1 MLDIRMSFG
10 VALALFILL
19 AGCAAEPAATQ
30 PAGESARELVSTHWQ
45 LVSFDTTDSETPVV
59 EDSQITIHFD
69 TDGQV
74 NGSAGC
80 NSYGGVYRV
89 EQGQLTIDEVV
100 STLMACTDNAIMD
113 QETQFLTALQTTGA
127 FELNGDRLLIH
138 YGDGLSTLNFVKM
151 NE

>member
-1 MLDIRMSFG
+1 MSGIRMIFG
-10 VALALFILL
+10 LALALVVLL

-30 PAGESARELVSTHWQ
+30 PAGENGQELENTHWQ

-59 EDSQITIHFD
+59 EGSEITIQFD
-69 TDGQV
+69 ADGQV

-89 EQGQLTIDEVV
+89 EQGQVSIAEVV
-100 STLMACTDNAIMD
+100 STLMACTDTAIMD
-113 QETQFLTALQTTGA
+113 QEAQYLAALHTTGE

-138 YGDGLSTLNFVKM
+138 YGDGLSTLNFVKL